1 MSNVYD
7 ADDEIT
13 NINNE
18 YADVKVAHEI
28 SGKIILIFVNHST
41 KHQDRI
47 IQLIYITNKSADVKV
62 VYKYLQCLHYFS
74 KILYYYNNYREC
86 MCMSE
91 TVYEEFRIIFV

>member
-28 SGKIILIFVNHST
+28 SGKIIS
-41 KHQDRI
+41 I
-47 IQLIYITNKSADVKV
+47 IQLQDLIGHS
-62 VYKYLQCLHYFS
+62 
-74 KILYYYNNYREC
+74 
-86 MCMSE
+86 
-91 TVYEEFRIIFV
+91 TVFLNSHRAWWLTVW

>member
-7 ADDEIT
+7 ADDEIA

-28 SGKIILIFVNHST
+28 SGKIILFFVNHST

-47 IQLIYITNKSADVKV
+47 I
-62 VYKYLQCLHYFS
+62 
-74 KILYYYNNYREC
+74 
-86 MCMSE
+86 
-91 TVYEEFRIIFV
+91 

>member
-1 MSNVYD
+1 MSVNMLKLTNNPVKSCSRTERYKKKMICQVEKDKCLMYND

-47 IQLIYITNKSADVKV
+47 I
-62 VYKYLQCLHYFS
+62 
-74 KILYYYNNYREC
+74 
-86 MCMSE
+86 
-91 TVYEEFRIIFV
+91 